1 MKYKLLQLYLIS
13 RVIGL
18 EMMKG
23 IIIKKE
29 NERIEGDPNLISRS

>member
-18 EMMKG
+18 KMMKG
-23 IIIKKE
+23 IKKKE
-29 NERIEGDPNLISRS
+29 KERIEGDPNLISHS